1 MDFVQPKRIQSPWS
15 GEQCTPKL
23 KVLDNG
29 DKIVTEAYW
38 YCPTTGQFIT
48 KGIVKVEPKQAPGEE
63 PKQ

>member
-1 MDFVQPKRIQSPWS
+1 MDFVQPRMITSPYS
-15 GEQCTPKL
+15 GQPVKPKL
-23 KVLDNG
+23 VKKVMG
-29 DKIVTEAYW
+29 DKIHIEAYW